1 MGYPMDGVQ
10 FTPLKIITDTRGSVR
25 HAIKS
30 IDAEFAGFG
39 EAYFSG
45 TEYSVTKGW
54 KKHLRMHS
62 NIIPVTG
69 AFRFV
74 LYDDREDSGTHGAT
88 EVYLLSLENY
98 GRLTIPPGIW
108 FAFQG
113 LSTTGNLLLNVSS
126 IVHDPSEAIGRPL
139 DHGEMPSI
147 DWNIRA

>member
-1 MGYPMDGVQ
+1 MEGVQ
-10 FTPLKIITDTRGSVR
+10 FTPLKIITDARGSVR
-25 HAIKS
+25 HALKS
-30 IDAEFAGFG
+30 TDAQFEGFG

-62 NIIPVTG
+62 NIIPVMG

-74 LYDDREDSGTHGAT
+74 LFDDREQSVSLGKTL
-88 EVYLLSLENY
+88 EFELSLENY

-113 LSTTGNLLLNVSS
+113 LSVSGNLLLNVSS
-126 IVHDPSEAIGRPL
+126 IVHDPTEALGRPL
-139 DHGEMPSI
+139 DDIQMPAV
-147 DWNIRA
+147 DWAIKL